1 MKNKDLDKKGI
12 AQTTVVGV
20 FLLIIGVGILL
31 MFLYRIQ
38 YSELA
43 DTEVCRESV
52 TLRAA
57 SLGATYKFAELVPLN
72 CKTSKICITNGGE
85 CKSNFP
91 GETIL
96 TKKVKTSNDISKA
109 IADQV
114 LSCWD
119 MMGQGRMTLVSEG
132 LAPKLGFGKV
142 GAHCTIC
149 SRIALDKETLNTNT
163 LNMDEADVYS
173 YMATRTVPGK
183 DFTYAQYIAQ
193 GSPTGVAITRPEQI
207 TGDNPNSLY
216 GVDKAAV
223 DKEIAESGGKL
234 TRIPE
239 EQKTKKALS
248 DIKFPE
254 NKDPELAVMYVQVAG
269 AGLKKA
275 LTNSALV
282 AGTVFLSPAGKV
294 ATVAISAVAFVVGAP
309 VLLVGVVVGAIA
321 VVGGVSAE
329 TYFAYRNY
337 DVSMGYCGDVS
348 FGTGA
353 DKDFG
358 CNAVRIVPYNLEN
371 LKSQCTVIESVP

>member
-1 MKNKDLDKKGI
+1 MKNKNFEKKGI

-20 FLLIIGVGILL
+20 ILLIIGVGILL

-38 YSELA
+38 YSDLA

-109 IADQV
+109 IADEV

-119 MMGQGRMTLVSEG
+119 MMGQGRMTLVNEG
-132 LAPKLGFGKV
+132 LGTKFGFGKV

-149 SRIALDKETLNTNT
+149 SRIALDKETLKTD
-163 LNMDEADVYS
+163 MDKADVYS

-193 GSPTGVAITRPEQI
+193 GSPAGISVTPLTQKEQI
-207 TGDNPNSLY
+207 TGSLETSYYNKNISDLQY
-216 GVDKAAV
+216 GQYTTSDT
-223 DKEIAESGGKL
+223 GKYNVS
-234 TRIPE
+234 TVP
-239 EQKTKKALS
+239 T
-248 DIKFPE
+248 
-254 NKDPELAVMYVQVAG
+254 NGKDPEIVVMYVQVAG
-269 AGLKKA
+269 NGLRDA
-275 LTNSALV
+275 LTNSALL
-282 AGTVFLSPAGKV
+282 AGTAFLSPAGKI
-294 ATVAISAVAFVVGAP
+294 ATVGIGAVAAIVGAP
-309 VLLVGVVVGAIA
+309 VLVVGVVVGTIA
-321 VVGGVSAE
+321 VVGVGGAE
-329 TYFAYRNY
+329 AYFAYRNY
-337 DVSMGYCGDVS
+337 DTSMGYCGDVS

-353 DKDFG
+353 EKDFG
-358 CNAVRIVPYNLEN
+358 CNAVRVVPYNLEN
-371 LKSQCTVIESVP
+371 LKSQCTIIESVP

>member
-1 MKNKDLDKKGI
+1 VKNKNSEKKGI
-12 AQTTVVGV
+12 APTTVVGV
-20 FLLIIGVGILL
+20 VLLIIGVGILL

-43 DTEVCRESV
+43 ATEACRESV

-119 MMGQGRMTLVSEG
+119 MMGQGRLALIPEG
-132 LAPKLGFGKV
+132 FWEKFGFGEA

-149 SRIALDKETLNTNT
+149 SRIALDKETLKTD
-163 LNMDEADVYS
+163 MDKADVYS
-173 YMATRTVPGK
+173 YMVTRTVPGK

-193 GSPTGVAITRPEQI
+193 GSPTGLAVTPLTQKEQI
-207 TGDNPNSLY
+207 TGALEKTNYATALQT
-216 GVDKAAV
+216 
-223 DKEIAESGGKL
+223 KEAEGKL
-234 TRIPE
+234 TPISEADR
-239 EQKTKKALS
+239 KAELS
-248 DIKFPE
+248 KITIPE

-269 AGLKKA
+269 TGLKRA
-275 LTNSALV
+275 LGNSALLG
-282 AGTVFLSPAGKV
+282 GTAFLSPAGKV
-294 ATVAISAVAFVVGAP
+294 ATVTVTAVAAIIGAP
-309 VLLVGVVVGAIA
+309 VLVVGLVVGAIA
-321 VVGGVSAE
+321 VVGVGGPE
-329 TYFAYRNY
+329 IYFAYRNY
-337 DVSMGYCGDVS
+337 EVSMGYCGDVS
-348 FGTGA
+348 FGKGIGE
-353 DKDFG
+353 DFG

-371 LKSQCTVIESVP
+371 LKSQCNVIESIP

>member
-1 MKNKDLDKKGI
+1 MKNKNFEKKGI

-20 FLLIIGVGILL
+20 ILLIIGVGILL

-43 DTEVCRESV
+43 ATEVCRESV

-114 LSCWD
+114 LNCWD
-119 MMGQGRMTLVSEG
+119 MMGQGRLGLISEDIWT
-132 LAPKLGFGKV
+132 KFGAGNT
-142 GAHCTIC
+142 GAYCVIC
-149 SRIALDKETLNTNT
+149 SRIALDKETLKTD
-163 LNMDEADVYS
+163 MDKADVYS

-207 TGDNPNSLY
+207 SGELAETTYVAKLGELPA
-216 GVDKAAV
+216 DKITLISEA
-223 DKEIAESGGKL
+223 D
-234 TRIPE
+234 
-239 EQKTKKALS
+239 KTKMILS
-248 DIKFPE
+248 NIKLAE

-269 AGLKKA
+269 KGLKDS
-275 LTNSALV
+275 LQNSALA
-282 AGTVFLSPAGKV
+282 AGTVFLSPVGKV
-294 ATVAISAVAFVVGAP
+294 ATVTVTAIAAVIGAP
-309 VLLVGVVVGAIA
+309 VLVVGLVVGAIA
-321 VVGGVSAE
+321 VVGVGGAE
-329 TYFAYRNY
+329 AYFAYRNY
-337 DVSMGYCGDVS
+337 DTSMGYCGDVS
-348 FGTGA
+348 FGKGYGEN
-353 DKDFG
+353 FG
-358 CNAVRIVPYNLEN
+358 CNAVRVVPYNLEN
-371 LKSQCTVIESVP
+371 LKSQCTIIESIP